1 MIEKRHIVPIA
12 AMVSAGKSKLLNVI
26 FNIDFLE
33 CKAGIGTKFVNILRY
48 NPKIDKPKF
57 YHLIIKKELDN
68 KGTEINVFYKDP
80 NYEEKVGEIPIIEE
94 NKNINDFLSA
104 SPKIDYDNIFYMT
117 EINKAEFI
125 QDKEYLLTH
134 DLCDIPGLSE
144 YQTTTNEDGTN
155 IKKKN
160 NIQIKNN
167 ILKNNQKN
175 NPNKSISKGNYGYYF
190 KKKND
195 KEINDN
201 VTPSETPDKE
211 EDDFFYQISTENEQ
225 SYLTEIFGLIKDYI
239 DGAIIVLSVQ
249 NYYFLDN
256 FEIITKL
263 RKVIN
268 KEFNNF
274 LIILNKIDLSED
286 PKADLDNCIGL
297 FLKYFPKCKTFNFN
311 LNTFIPISAINLQ
324 NELLMTK
331 SYTHL
336 LKYHFYNYISSIKK
350 SKQSNKASFIDHL
363 KDIIINLTGITKDK
377 IEEKV
382 EILNNLEENKI
393 VENDIKTVLR
403 ELKDKYKADNYNFGI
418 TEEEVSNVD
427 ENDDDFEI
435 EDSDKT
441 LKPVYIL
448 KMIYLLFKEKKLIPP
463 ISEETKKLLNYFSNS
478 KVIETNNTIEN
489 NENNNYIAQL
499 NDEIITQLKIF
510 CKEIQKSATGNEKFK
525 NLTDEII
532 KVIKFLKIYDTI
544 LIPFLGPS
552 NSGKSTIINSIIG
565 KDILPSSLK
574 ECTKRGILIG
584 YIDSDNIYLHKA
596 DFKEEIFLGK
606 TNYWFK
612 VGNLICQGEEKVK
625 QTLEGLNYDF
635 NDKEEDSF
643 YFLQTKIKLF
653 DEMGIDESTKRMI
666 YLIDFPGY
674 GTGNV
679 FEKEIYNK
687 VMSICNSF
695 LFVVRNTVI
704 KEKNSR
710 TVLKQIFQ
718 QAKEQKKKFASQ
730 FIKSCLFVFNN
741 DEEQKTSQDELNKAK
756 EDIKILISKDI
767 EDEDI
772 NLCFFNAKFYHN
784 YCNNYN
790 FFFNLQD
797 TINKQYK
804 KYLEDKYSVFVW
816 PNDKHIK
823 PDNSFHDYFYDILY
837 TKVKADFDQ
846 KITNKEIIENE
857 VEKIIRPNL
866 NQIKEY
872 ENLNIS
878 TQKEKKI
885 LQLLSFARRNIKT
898 LKTLEESNVEEF
910 KNVFNKQIKYINDNK
925 QLELKEQI
933 DGVISSLDMYF
944 KRDFSERKKDL
955 KKISIFESKIKDIK
969 FEFNA
974 LLSSNENE
982 IKSIVENY
990 KKNVTNSLK
999 AKKSDLDK
1007 LLENKDYT
1015 EILGE
1020 INKEIKSNLKG
1031 LDEIIKN
1038 FIDKN
1043 NSQSKT
1049 ILTRARE
1056 IIYEF
1061 AGKYAFEIKENLK
1074 EFISKKLGNKK
1085 KSLEKEVF
1093 NEIIDSCESLGEI
1106 FSQKGFKDW
1115 FLSLFSNISYLENII
1130 DMVIDSFKSKI
1141 DYNLNLIK
1149 EKAKI
1154 YLNNYFHSIDNW
1166 ISIVTLEFND
1176 EELKRWKDLCQSY
1189 DKTREKIFK
1198 VESILK

>member
-1 MIEKRHIVPIA
+1 MIEKRYIVPIA

-26 FNIDFLE
+26 YDIDFLE

-48 NPKIDKPKF
+48 NPTISQPKF
-57 YHLIIKKELDN
+57 YHLVVKQEKDT
-68 KGTEINVFYKDP
+68 KGNIINVFYKDP
-80 NYEEKVGEIPIIEE
+80 NYEEKIGEIPIIEE
-94 NKNINDFLSA
+94 NKNINDFLAA
-104 SPKIDYDNIFYMT
+104 SPKIDYNNIFYMT

-125 QDKEYLLTH
+125 KDKEYLLTH

-144 YQTTTNEDGTN
+144 YQTSTNEDN
-155 IKKKN
+155 INKQEKNTIQISNN
-160 NIQIKNN
+160 NISKDNQRDNSIKRT
-167 ILKNNQKN
+167 KNENF
-175 NPNKSISKGNYGYYF
+175 SYYF
-190 KKKND
+190 KNNNTEENK
-195 KEINDN
+195 INI
-201 VTPSETPDKE
+201 TPYETTEKE
-211 EDDFFYQISTENEQ
+211 EDDFFYQINTENEQ
-225 SYLTEIFGLIKDYI
+225 SYLTEIFGIIKNYI

-297 FLKYFPKCKTFNFN
+297 FMKYFPKCKTFNFN
-311 LNTFIPISAINLQ
+311 LNTFVPISAINLQ
-324 NELLMTK
+324 NELSMTK

-336 LKYHFYNYISSIKK
+336 LKYHFYNYLTSIKK
-350 SKQSNKASFIDHL
+350 DKKINKNSKSFIDHL
-363 KDIIINLTGITKDK
+363 KDIIINLTGTTKEK

-382 EILNNLEENKI
+382 EILNNLDENKK
-393 VENDIKTVLR
+393 VEDDIKKVLR

-418 TEEEVSNVD
+418 SEEEISNAED
-427 ENDDDFEI
+427 NDDDFENDS
-435 EDSDKT
+435 EDI
-441 LKPVYIL
+441 KPSYIL

-463 ISEETKKLLNYFSNS
+463 ISEETKKLLNYFSTS
-478 KVIETNNTIEN
+478 KNNEGNNNIEKI
-489 NENNNYIAQL
+489 ENNNYIAQL

-510 CKEIQKSATGNEKFK
+510 CQEIQKSATGNEKFK

-584 YIDSDNIYLHKA
+584 YIDSENIYLNKA
-596 DFKEEIFLGK
+596 NFKEEIFLGK

-612 VGNLICQGEEKVK
+612 VGNFICQGEEKVK

-695 LFVVRNTVI
+695 IFVVRNTVI

-741 DEEQKTSQDELNKAK
+741 DEEQKTSQDELNKVQ
-756 EDIKILISKDI
+756 EDIKVLISKDI

-772 NLCFFNAKFYHN
+772 NLCFFNAKFYYN

-790 FFFNLQD
+790 FFFDIED
-797 TINKQYK
+797 TINKQYRD
-804 KYLEDKYSVFVW
+804 YLEYKHSIFVW
-816 PNDKHIK
+816 PNSGYIK
-823 PDNSFHDYFYDILY
+823 MEYSFFDYFYDTLY
-837 TKVKADFDQ
+837 TKVKNDFEQ
-846 KITNKEIIENE
+846 KIDNKEKIENK
-857 VEKIIRPNL
+857 VENIVKSLFDKIK
-866 NQIKEY
+866 QY
-872 ENLNIS
+872 ELPNIS
-878 TQKEKKI
+878 NKREKKI
-885 LQLLSFARRNIKT
+885 LQLLSFARRNIKN
-898 LKTLEESNVEEF
+898 LKTLKESNVEEF
-910 KNVFNKQIKYINDNK
+910 KKVFTKQIKYINDNK
-925 QLELKEQI
+925 QFELKEQI
-933 DGVISSLDMYF
+933 NGVISSLDMYF
-944 KRDFSERKKDL
+944 KRDISERKKNL

-969 FEFNA
+969 FEFDI
-974 LLSSNENE
+974 LLSSNEEE
-982 IKSIVENY
+982 IKSIV
-990 KKNVTNSLK
+990 
-999 AKKSDLDK
+999 D
-1007 LLENKDYT
+1007 
-1015 EILGE
+1015 
-1020 INKEIKSNLKG
+1020 NL
-1031 LDEIIKN
+1031 
-1038 FIDKN
+1038 
-1043 NSQSKT
+1043 
-1049 ILTRARE
+1049 
-1056 IIYEF
+1056 
-1061 AGKYAFEIKENLK
+1061 
-1074 EFISKKLGNKK
+1074 
-1085 KSLEKEVF
+1085 
-1093 NEIIDSCESLGEI
+1093 
-1106 FSQKGFKDW
+1106 
-1115 FLSLFSNISYLENII
+1115 
-1130 DMVIDSFKSKI
+1130 
-1141 DYNLNLIK
+1141 
-1149 EKAKI
+1149 
-1154 YLNNYFHSIDNW
+1154 
-1166 ISIVTLEFND
+1166 
-1176 EELKRWKDLCQSY
+1176 
-1189 DKTREKIFK
+1189 
-1198 VESILK
+1198 